1 MGRHGQT
8 KPEQRQIVSGAVAI
22 QRKDKVWEVPD
33 FIGGP
38 GRTRTCNQTAMSGR
52 IKVGFV
58 EFATVL
64 SVFDRVCRVLMSS
77 FLMRNGCGGPII

>member
-38 GRTRTCNQTAMSGR
+38 G
-52 IKVGFV
+52 
-58 EFATVL
+58 
-64 SVFDRVCRVLMSS
+64 SS
-77 FLMRNGCGGPII
+77 HMKLLF